1 MAVVPRDR
9 TSALAALA
17 ALSLAVCVVLA
28 GCGADGDSPDASTH
42 RPTPTAS
49 PSASVT
55 ATATPPVSETSASA
69 SASAEP
75 TRKPHGRKVA
85 RLQPRMRLATVA
97 HLLDADSLPHVGD
110 GSWAVAATGPEDPER
125 DPAVGACQKTL
136 LGPIGAV
143 ETVRRTFT
151 APGDLAATQVVARFA
166 DSRSAWRAHQV
177 LVAWRDD
184 CADRVDGSDV
194 GPLRPLDVR
203 AGTGESYRTAART
216 RAAGLAILRTGSYLT
231 LVEVAAGAQHYPT
244 GWDPARVAARRVAR
258 TF

>member
-1 MAVVPRDR
+1 MPRVQ
-9 TSALAALA
+9 TSALAALC
-17 ALSLAVCVVLA
+17 LATSVVLA
-28 GCGADGDSPDASTH
+28 GCGADGDGRDAASRT
-42 RPTPTAS
+42 PSPTAS
-49 PSASVT
+49 PSASRT
-55 ATATPPVSETSASA
+55 ATAAPSASEPTTSAG
-69 SASAEP
+69 P
-75 TRKPHGRKVA
+75 TREPRGHKVGRLA
-85 RLQPRMRLATVA
+85 PRMRLTTAA
-97 HLLDADSLPHVGD
+97 HLLDAESLPPLGD
-110 GSWAVAATGPEDPER
+110 GSWEVAATGPEDPER
-125 DPAVGACQKTL
+125 DGTVGTCQKTL

-151 APGDLAATQVVARFA
+151 APGRLAATQVVARFA

-203 AGTGESYRTAART
+203 SGTGESYRTDARK
-216 RAAGLAILRTGSYLT
+216 RAAGLAILRTGSFLT
-231 LVEVAAGAQHYPT
+231 LVEVAAGAEHYPT